1 MTLITRKSVL
11 RSPDPSLGNATATDI
26 YLTGLVG
33 RGVNTRKGNQR
44 FFGMKTAYIAN
55 FSQDSLAWANT
66 KHPHHYRILRQRSCQ
81 GLHLLFESS

>member
-1 MTLITRKSVL
+1 M
-11 RSPDPSLGNATATDI
+11 RSESSLGNATATDI

-55 FSQDSLAWANT
+55 FSQELRAEGWANT